1 MRTFL
6 CQMFPNDQRKTKKKT
21 NQTNRQTIKS
31 TDPDDPN
38 LLRMQNQLSRCQ
50 SLPKPRFLQAPAI
63 ASPAQSLR
71 AHPWETRGWAPPQ
84 CPTSHPVALK
94 GPLPAPQH
102 LSSKLCA
109 CVLAQSVCV
118 CVHLC
123 TPMHWDQWPFTVTG
137 GQKRTTVLLPL
148 LVSEQSLRALHSRVT
163 RARGARQAELWE
175 GQQKDPHCAPH
186 SYTGMNHV
194 IFTQWQVRWMGRAP
208 RRWSPWQ
215 VFLKSNEIKFIC

>member
-31 TDPDDPN
+31 TDPDYPN

-50 SLPKPRFLQAPAI
+50 SLPKPRFLQASAI
-63 ASPAQSLR
+63 ASPAQILR

-109 CVLAQSVCV
+109 CVLAQSVGLCV
-118 CVHLC
+118 C
-123 TPMHWDQWPFTVTG
+123 PSMHSHALRSMALYSNRWPETHHSPSSSPSV
-137 GQKRTTVLLPL
+137 RTKP
-148 LVSEQSLRALHSRVT
+148 QSPA
-163 RARGARQAELWE
+163 
-175 GQQKDPHCAPH
+175 
-186 SYTGMNHV
+186 
-194 IFTQWQVRWMGRAP
+194 F
-208 RRWSPWQ
+208 
-215 VFLKSNEIKFIC
+215 